1 MGLWFETSVY
11 LYQVEAY
18 WCFHNYLEKIQNDFT
33 EEGMMKKLVQV
44 KKLLLE
50 MDPELLE
57 HLEKQE
63 MGDLLFCH
71 RYVLPLS

>member
-1 MGLWFETSVY
+1 
-11 LYQVEAY
+11 
-18 WCFHNYLEKIQNDFT
+18 
-33 EEGMMKKLVQV
+33 MKKLVHV

-50 MDPELLE
+50 MDTELLD

-71 RYVLPLS
+71 RYLYVKAAP